1 MTAKEWLEKEEW
13 DNLAVDSQKWSH
25 YTMMDKIM
33 EEYAKVYLKIK
44 NLPIRFTIRRRYKLL
59 FITSKSLKGFL
70 FTLLPTL
77 KSFTLLL

>member
-13 DNLAVDSQKWSH
+13 DNLAVDSQKWAH

-44 NLPIRFTIRRRYKLL
+44 LEELSKKTKLN
-59 FITSKSLKGFL
+59 KFL
-70 FTLLPTL
+70 
-77 KSFTLLL
+77 

>member
-44 NLPIRFTIRRRYKLL
+44 LEEMSKKTKLN
-59 FITSKSLKGFL
+59 KFL
-70 FTLLPTL
+70 
-77 KSFTLLL
+77 

>member
-1 MTAKEWLEKEEW
+1 MTAKEWLKKEEW

-44 NLPIRFTIRRRYKLL
+44 LEEISKKTKLN
-59 FITSKSLKGFL
+59 KFL
-70 FTLLPTL
+70 
-77 KSFTLLL
+77 

>member
-1 MTAKEWLEKEEW
+1 MTAKEWLKKEEW

-44 NLPIRFTIRRRYKLL
+44 LEEMSKKTKLN
-59 FITSKSLKGFL
+59 KFL
-70 FTLLPTL
+70 
-77 KSFTLLL
+77 

>member
-13 DNLAVDSQKWSH
+13 ANLAVDSQKWSH

-44 NLPIRFTIRRRYKLL
+44 LEELSKKTKLN
-59 FITSKSLKGFL
+59 KFL
-70 FTLLPTL
+70 
-77 KSFTLLL
+77 

>member
-1 MTAKEWLEKEEW
+1 MTAKEWLKKQEW

-44 NLPIRFTIRRRYKLL
+44 LEELSKKTKLN
-59 FITSKSLKGFL
+59 KFL
-70 FTLLPTL
+70 
-77 KSFTLLL
+77 

>member
-44 NLPIRFTIRRRYKLL
+44 LEELSKKTKLN
-59 FITSKSLKGFL
+59 KFL
-70 FTLLPTL
+70 
-77 KSFTLLL
+77 

>member
-1 MTAKEWLEKEEW
+1 MTAKEWLKKEEW

-44 NLPIRFTIRRRYKLL
+44 LQELSKKTKLN
-59 FITSKSLKGFL
+59 KFL
-70 FTLLPTL
+70 
-77 KSFTLLL
+77 

>member
-1 MTAKEWLEKEEW
+1 MTAKEWLDKEEW

-44 NLPIRFTIRRRYKLL
+44 LEEMSKKTKLN
-59 FITSKSLKGFL
+59 KFL
-70 FTLLPTL
+70 
-77 KSFTLLL
+77 

>member
-1 MTAKEWLEKEEW
+1 MTAKEWLEKEER

-44 NLPIRFTIRRRYKLL
+44 LEEMSKKTKLN
-59 FITSKSLKGFL
+59 KFL
-70 FTLLPTL
+70 
-77 KSFTLLL
+77 

>member
-1 MTAKEWLEKEEW
+1 MTAIEWLKKEEW

-44 NLPIRFTIRRRYKLL
+44 LEEISKKTKLN
-59 FITSKSLKGFL
+59 KFL
-70 FTLLPTL
+70 
-77 KSFTLLL
+77 

>member
-1 MTAKEWLEKEEW
+1 MTAKEWLDKEEW

-44 NLPIRFTIRRRYKLL
+44 LEEISKKTKLN
-59 FITSKSLKGFL
+59 KFL
-70 FTLLPTL
+70 
-77 KSFTLLL
+77 

>member
-33 EEYAKVYLKIK
+33 EEYAKEYLKIK
-44 NLPIRFTIRRRYKLL
+44 LEELSKKTKLN
-59 FITSKSLKGFL
+59 KFL
-70 FTLLPTL
+70 
-77 KSFTLLL
+77 

>member
-1 MTAKEWLEKEEW
+1 MTAKQWLEKEEW

-44 NLPIRFTIRRRYKLL
+44 LEEISKKTKLN
-59 FITSKSLKGFL
+59 KFL
-70 FTLLPTL
+70 
-77 KSFTLLL
+77 